1 MFNLDFIIHL
11 SVSASIYLLL
21 RELFNYRVSIIL
33 CFLIGVFKEQF
44 LDVYYLKHT
53 FEVVDILGNVTG
65 IILAFILDK
74 KIW

>member
-1 MFNLDFIIHL
+1 MFDLEFFIHL

-33 CFLIGVFKEQF
+33 CFLIGVFKEQWH
-44 LDVYYLKHT
+44 DVYYLGST
-53 FEVVDILGNVTG
+53 FNVIDILGNVTG

>member
-33 CFLIGVFKEQF
+33 CFLTGIFKEQWH
-44 LDVYYLKHT
+44 DVYYLGST
-53 FEVVDILGNVTG
+53 FNVIDILCNVTG
-65 IILAFILDK
+65 ILLAYLLDK

>member
-44 LDVYYLKHT
+44 LDVYYFKHT
-53 FEVVDILGNVTG
+53 FEIVDILGNVTG

>member
-33 CFLIGVFKEQF
+33 CFLIGIFKEQF

-53 FEVVDILGNVTG
+53 FEVIDILGNVAG

>member
-33 CFLIGVFKEQF
+33 CFLINIFKEQF

-53 FEVVDILGNVTG
+53 FEVVDIYGNLIG